1 MTAVYYKQ
9 DVM

>member
-1 MTAVYYKQ
+1 MYKQ